1 MRLLVEKQVTQ
12 GQLFRN
18 SLNLNWCSPDT
29 EIFSKRR
36 KIYSR
41 LRGELEDDVKLRT
54 YRLIPNLCIDC
65 LPRLLL
71 WTVGAWMHLKA
82 RCMPCLPGPD
92 FMSPVTQLSEAIPT
106 QSHTSGPHL
115 PVTFSVRDW
124 FSAAIGFKGFFFLTH
139 WQNLQFN
146 SIRSQIVRDRGRGNW
161 TIFLCPVFKWL
172 GWLALFTPRGLVQ
185 MWLPPHSLPC
195 SRPDRPPEHCWVTHL
210 TMFTGN
216 SASTK
221 HHPLGF
227 KFHAITT
234 GQMRRV
240 QPNFL

>member
-1 MRLLVEKQVTQ
+1 MFTKTVGLFKNQQNLGGHVEHNETLDLWLLVEKQVTQ

-18 SLNLNWCSPDT
+18 SLNLNRCSPDT

-92 FMSPVTQLSEAIPT
+92 YMSPATQLSEAIPT
-106 QSHTSGPHL
+106 QSTPQVHIYRWHSQLET
-115 PVTFSVRDW
+115 
-124 FSAAIGFKGFFFLTH
+124 GFLLLLDSKEFFFWLTDRTY
-139 WQNLQFN
+139 NL
-146 SIRSQIVRDRGRGNW
+146 I
-161 TIFLCPVFKWL
+161 
-172 GWLALFTPRGLVQ
+172 
-185 MWLPPHSLPC
+185 
-195 SRPDRPPEHCWVTHL
+195 
-210 TMFTGN
+210 
-216 SASTK
+216 ASVHK
-221 HHPLGF
+221 
-227 KFHAITT
+227 
-234 GQMRRV
+234 
-240 QPNFL
+240 